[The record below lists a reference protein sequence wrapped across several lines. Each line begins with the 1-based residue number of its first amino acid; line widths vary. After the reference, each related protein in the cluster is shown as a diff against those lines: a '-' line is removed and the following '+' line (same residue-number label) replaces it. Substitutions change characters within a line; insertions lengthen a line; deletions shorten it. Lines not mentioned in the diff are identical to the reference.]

1 MEFNKQTISHFTKNL
16 YQALTSDIRELVDK
30 NSTNEIRF
38 INDNEIIE
46 RERGDFS
53 LYETQGKPTLQEVL
67 ITNIPF
73 NSEDGEFVSIID
85 KWDQTATNSLKEA
98 NLKNEQSGVDGV
110 IFHYHQETLFVYLIE
125 LKSTLDDDKLKD
137 CVKKFE
143 LTISRLSLFVPV
155 LVMGQSKKIDFENI
169 KIEFKAIIFF
179 VNRGTVMSK
188 EDVSQTQQHLKD
200 LYNAYHNRRINAFG
214 KGTVQIKKTL
224 FTFNSEAEKI
234 KIRFIG
240 IQDRNENL
248 IFEEETTQNK
258 IVIQF
263 ENMIF

>member
-1 MEFNKQTISHFTKNL
+1 MSFNKQKISHFTNKL
-16 YQALTSDIRELVDK
+16 YQALTSDIRELV
-30 NSTNEIRF
+30 NQANEIRF
-38 INDNEIIE
+38 INDNEVIATSK
-46 RERGDFS
+46 GDF
-53 LYETQGKPTLQEVL
+53 LFEETGKSAMLTEVL
-67 ITNIPF
+67 ITNIPYH
-73 NSEDGEFVSIID
+73 NEGEFVCIID
-85 KWDQTATNSLKEA
+85 KWDQNATSILQKA
-98 NLKNEQSGVDGV
+98 GLKNEQSGVDGI
-110 IFHYHQETLFVYLIE
+110 IFHYSQNTLTLSTYLIE
-125 LKSTLDDDKLKD
+125 LKSTVNDGTLQS
-137 CVKKFE
+137 CIEKFE
-143 LTISRLSLFVPV
+143 QTISRLSLFIPTI
-155 LVMGQSKKIDFENI
+155 SFANNINFEDI

-179 VNRGTVMSK
+179 ANRGTVMSK

-224 FTFNSEAEKI
+224 FTFNSEAEKV

-240 IQDRNENL
+240 IQDRNENP